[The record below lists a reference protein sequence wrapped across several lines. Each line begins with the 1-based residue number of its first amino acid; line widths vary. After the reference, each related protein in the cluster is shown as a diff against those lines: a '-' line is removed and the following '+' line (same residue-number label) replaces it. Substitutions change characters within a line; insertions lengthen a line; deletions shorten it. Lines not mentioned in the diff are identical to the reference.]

1 MKLISV
7 TESVTESVTMFC
19 YFRFSGACG
28 IELDEEYVV
37 TGGYWSEQRV
47 TQYNVSGHPTYLAD
61 LLTGRYWHACSKYTN
76 QNGETVSLK
85 SNINV
90 LEKF

>member
-1 MKLISV
+1 MKL

-76 QNGETVSLK
+76 QNGETVS
-85 SNINV
+85 
-90 LEKF
+90 